1 MDNRRYSLTM
11 IHRTS
16 LFDPDWPIQLLAMSC
31 DYCEANPLDWPA
43 QTLKLGISATTP
55 GVVTLSNAQ
64 QIWLLSQAQHKLI
77 ITNYHIVIL
86 FMPISM
92 IVPYEAIIY

>member
-1 MDNRRYSLTM
+1 L
-11 IHRTS
+11 I
-16 LFDPDWPIQLLAMSC
+16 LPIQLLAMSC
-31 DYCEANPLDWPA
+31 DYCQIQANPLDWPA
-43 QTLKLGISATTP
+43 QTLKLGISATTA

-64 QIWLLSQAQHKLI
+64 PIWLLSQAQHKLI
-77 ITNYHIVIL
+77 ITKYHIVIL